1 MKRDSSPISEF
12 AQDRELLLAKRSE
25 LLAEMGSKIP
35 RLTESGRL
43 ADDDQAQALHDQFV
57 SLEVQGRCYRT
68 LKEIDAALDRLAT
81 GDYGICLNC
90 GESINPRR
98 LTAIPWAAHCIR
110 CQENASR
117 DVEEFDGRA
126 A

>member
-1 MKRDSSPISEF
+1 MKRDSGPIFEL
-12 AQDRELLLAKRSE
+12 AQYCELLLAKKSE

-35 RLTESGRL
+35 RPSESGRM
-43 ADDDQAQALHDQFV
+43 ADDDQAQAAHDEFV
-57 SLEVQGRCYRT
+57 SLEVQRRCYRT

-81 GDYGICLNC
+81 GDYGSCLNC

-98 LTAIPWAAHCIR
+98 LAAIPWAAHCIR
-110 CQENASR
+110 CQETMGQ
-117 DVEEFDGRA
+117 DVEELDGRA